1 MAFVVSVPI
10 PIPIP
15 NPLPMPKFQCRG
27 LQKAIFND
35 TLIGSFISFQMW
47 LDEYFLNSW
56 YRNREGSVK
65 LCVRKCVRKMYVLEN
80 VLGKCKCCV
89 WPSVLIISEKK
100 VNTVKL
106 LSSGYA
112 INSGQNLNSQMWK
125 SFLNYLP
132 VADTSQQR
140 TNFIGPV
147 GIRYSKVWL

>member
-1 MAFVVSVPI
+1 MLYQFQFRFQFQI
-10 PIPIP
+10 H
-15 NPLPMPKFQCRG
+15 FQCRSSNAEVYKR
-27 LQKAIFND
+27 LFLT
-35 TLIGSFISFQMW
+35 TLWLGPLYPFKMW

-56 YRNREGSVK
+56 YRNRKGSVK
-65 LCVRKCVRKMYVLEN
+65 VCVRKCVRKMYVLEN

-112 INSGQNLNSQMWK
+112 INSGQNLIFQMWK

-147 GIRYSKVWL
+147 GIRYSKVSL